1 MSTLPPDPAV
11 EPLRPSPA
19 QAPDALQ
26 WVALVV
32 IALVTIVADQVTKLI
47 ARNSFTPNDPFEV
60 LPFFHFTNTINT
72 GIAFGQF
79 RDNQIIVIV
88 GSAVAIAFMLI
99 YFSRS
104 GGRHS
109 LLPVAIGLLFG
120 GAASNLFDRITQGHV
135 TDFLE
140 ISRFP
145 VFNLA
150 DVAITAGVIGLLI
163 TLISSERGKVT

>member
-1 MSTLPPDPAV
+1 MPILPPKPAV

-19 QAPDALQ
+19 QSADALQ

-79 RDNQIIVIV
+79 RDNQIIVIA
-88 GSAVAIAFMLI
+88 GSVIAIAFMLI
-99 YFSRS
+99 YFGRS

-109 LLPVAIGLLFG
+109 LLPVAIGLLVG
-120 GAASNLFDRITQGHV
+120 GATSNLFDRIAQGHV

-140 ISRFP
+140 VSHFP

-150 DVAITAGVIGLLI
+150 DAAITAGVIGLLI
-163 TLISSERGKVT
+163 TLLASERVKSE

>member
-1 MSTLPPDPAV
+1 MPARPPTPAV
-11 EPLRPSPA
+11 EPLRPSPSQSA
-19 QAPDALQ
+19 DVLQ
-26 WVALVV
+26 WTALVV

-47 ARNSFTPNDPFEV
+47 ARNSFSPNDPFEV

-79 RDNQIIVIV
+79 RDNQIIVIA
-88 GSAVAIAFMLI
+88 GSVVAIVFMLV
-99 YFSRS
+99 YFGRS

-109 LLPVAIGLLFG
+109 LLPVAIGLLAG
-120 GAASNLFDRITQGHV
+120 GATSNLFDRITQGHV
-135 TDFLE
+135 SDFLE

-163 TLISSERGKVT
+163 TLISSERAKSE